1 MFERFTERARQ
12 VVVLAQEE
20 ARTLK
25 HNYIGTEHILLGLL
39 REEEG
44 LAARVLESLDIT
56 VERVRAQVVRIVG
69 SGEEVTS
76 GQIPFTPRAKKVL
89 ELALRE
95 ALSLGHNYIGTEH
108 ILLGLVRENEGVA
121 ARILLDFDADSEK
134 IRNEV
139 IRMLSGPGGRRQS
152 GQGAGAGAC
161 RRVGRGQ
168 EVLEAARPVR
178 AQPDQ
183 ARRRGQARPRRR
195 PRDRDRADHADPLA
209 PHEEQPGAHRRAGR
223 GQDRRG
229 RRPRPAHHQRRR
241 ARAAQGQA
249 DLHAGPRGPR
259 RRLEVPRRVRGAPE
273 EGDEGDHPAR
283 RHHPVHRRAPQSR
296 RGGCRRG
303 RDRRR
308 VDPQARAGP
317 RRAADHRRDHARRVP
332 QVPRARQRP
341 GAPLPADPRRP
352 AQHRGDRS
360 DPQGAARPLRAATTR
375 SRSPTR
381 PSRRPPSW
389 PTATS
394 PTASC
399 PTRPSTSSTRPRRAC
414 ASSR

>member
-139 IRMLSGPGGRRQS
+139 IRMLSGPGRPPPGLRPAGRPGCR
-152 GQGAGAGAC
+152 GPAGG
-161 RRVGRGQ
+161 GQ
-168 EVLEAARPVR
+168 EVLQAPGPVR
-178 AQPDQ
+178 PQPDQ

-195 PRDRDRADHADPLA
+195 
-209 PHEEQPGAHRRAGR
+209 
-223 GQDRRG
+223 
-229 RRPRPAHHQRRR
+229 
-241 ARAAQGQA
+241 
-249 DLHAGPRGPR
+249 
-259 RRLEVPRRVRGAPE
+259 
-273 EGDEGDHPAR
+273 
-283 RHHPVHRRAPQSR
+283 
-296 RGGCRRG
+296 
-303 RDRRR
+303 
-308 VDPQARAGP
+308 
-317 RRAADHRRDHARRVP
+317 
-332 QVPRARQRP
+332 
-341 GAPLPADPRRP
+341 
-352 AQHRGDRS
+352 
-360 DPQGAARPLRAATTR
+360 AARPRSSGSCRSSRAARRTTPCSSASPASAR
-375 SRSPTR
+375 RRSSRGSRSG
-381 PSRRPPSW
+381 SRTP
-389 PTATS
+389 TS
-394 PTASC
+394 PSC
-399 PTRPSTSSTRPRRAC
+399 
-414 ASSR
+414 